1 MSIPV
6 PSYLK
11 DPETMGRYYG
21 VLRYEGK
28 SQSWVIEGEPCVIE
42 MAKRLFPGSSGKG
55 SGEARFKNNKRS
67 VGDLNWLMHRYPLEI
82 SEPERWGKT
91 IDDAIHYVLV
101 REEINRSPQAI
112 TPPPAHF
119 KGTLRKFQEEGLAF
133 LLHNRRTLLADEMG
147 LGKTVVALAFLAATS
162 SYPVLLIVPP
172 HLIIN
177 WTKEIGRFLV
187 TPKLPGQTSIF
198 DEANMIHVIK
208 GLKPYDLPPANI
220 YLIHYL
226 LLRGWKSYLP
236 GFGFKTVIFDE
247 IQELRHKLTEKYS
260 SASLVAQN
268 SDNVIGLSGTPIY
281 NKGGEIW
288 NVLNIL
294 EYHCLG
300 DWDSFTREWCHGYGS
315 DVIVKPDLLGDYLK
329 REGLLIRRTKAAVL
343 KELPPKRRV
352 VQSIDFDAGVYSS
365 LIQQAVKKASTLDY
379 IEDIFEKGRATREI
393 VNETRQTTGIAKA
406 SYVAAFVKMLLEAK
420 ERVLLFAYHH
430 AVFDVY
436 MDELKDYDPK
446 KITGKETAKEKDA
459 AVETFKAGKTPL
471 VIISLRAAAG
481 IDGLQSATSVV
492 FGELD
497 WSPAI
502 HSQAEDRAH
511 RMGQQDSIL
520 CYYLVCDEGSDED
533 IQEALGLKVSQ
544 FVGLMGDKGE
554 TEEDR
559 LLSQVAAKDHM
570 NGIVEKLKKR
580 GQTTR
585 GGTDIEKRKHAD
597 EIPDIRRAANE

>member
-1 MSIPV
+1 MNIPV

-11 DPETMGRYYG
+11 NPETMDRYYG
-21 VLRYEGK
+21 VLRYEDK
-28 SQSWVIEGEPCVIE
+28 TDSWLIEGEPCVLE

-55 SGEARFKNNKRS
+55 SGFARFKNNKRS
-67 VGDLNWLMHRYPLEI
+67 SGDLNWLMHRYPLEI
-82 SEPERWGKT
+82 LEPELWKRT
-91 IDDAIHYVLV
+91 IDDAINYVLV

-112 TPPPAHF
+112 TPPPAQF

-187 TPKLPGQTSIF
+187 TPKMPGQTSLF
-198 DEANMIHVIK
+198 DESNSIHVIK
-208 GLKPYDLPPANI
+208 GLRPYDLPAANI

-226 LLRGWKSYLP
+226 ILRGWKSYLP
-236 GFGFKTVIFDE
+236 HYGFKTVIFDE

-260 SASLVAQN
+260 AASLVAEN
-268 SDNVIGLSGTPIY
+268 CDNVIGLSGTPIY

-300 DWDSFTREWCHGYGS
+300 DWDSFTREWCYGYGS
-315 DVIVKPDLLGDYLK
+315 EVVVKPDLLGDYLK

-343 KELPPKRRV
+343 QELPPKRRV

-365 LIQQAVKKASTLDY
+365 LIQQAVTKASEIDG
-379 IEDIFEKGRATREI
+379 IKDIFERGRATREI
-393 VNETRQTTGIAKA
+393 VNETRQATGIAKA
-406 SYVAAFVKMLLEAK
+406 SYVASFVEMLLEAG

-430 AVFDVY
+430 AVFDIY
-436 MDELKDYDPK
+436 MDELKKYHPG
-446 KITGKETAKEKDA
+446 KITGKETAKEKDR
-459 AVETFKAGKTPL
+459 AVEKFKAGETQL

-481 IDGLQSATSVV
+481 IDGLQSATCVV

-511 RMGQQDSIL
+511 RMGQKDSIL
-520 CYYLVCDEGSDED
+520 CYYL
-533 IQEALGLKVSQ
+533 SQ
-544 FVGLMGDKGE
+544 FVGLMGDQGE

-559 LLSQVAAKDHM
+559 LISQVAAKEHM
-570 NGIVEKLKKR
+570 TSIVEKLKKR
-580 GQTTR
+580 VEATK
-585 GGTDIEKRKHAD
+585 GGSGLEERKNR
-597 EIPDIRRAANE
+597 ERAM